1 MAITILEMKSR
12 AGIQEKRNAEGD
24 AILLT
29 ESLLRSLKR
38 YRQLSERDISKSLIL
53 AGISLKRQFMEHEL
67 GPDIYRTM
75 ELSGIFE
82 ADENDDGG
90 DDDKDESDDDDDNNG
105 NQADYGYETNNEGKD
120 KESNSAVTS
129 EMSALHGDMMDCL
142 SSLRKCVMDCTIE
155 GDEVPS
161 TIRTTIDK
169 LTRAIEQ
176 IEQLAGKV

>member
-1 MAITILEMKSR
+1 MTILNLKRR
-12 AGIQEKRNAEGD
+12 AGIQEQRNAEGD

-38 YRQLSERDISKSLIL
+38 YRQLSERDVSKSLIL
-53 AGISLKRQFMEHEL
+53 AGTSLKRQLMAHEL
-67 GPDIYRTM
+67 GPDVYRIK
-75 ELSGIFE
+75 ELAGLFE
-82 ADENDDGG
+82 DDENDDGG
-90 DDDKDESDDDDDNNG
+90 DDDKDESSDDDNNG

-129 EMSALHGDMMDCL
+129 EMSALHSDMMDCL
-142 SSLRKCVMDCTIE
+142 SSLRKCVMDCTID

-169 LTRAIEQ
+169 LGRAIEQ

>member
-12 AGIQEKRNAEGD
+12 AGIQEKRDAEGD
-24 AILLT
+24 AIKLT
-29 ESLLRSLKR
+29 EALLRSLKR

-53 AGISLKRQFMEHEL
+53 AGTSLKRQFTEHQL

-75 ELSGIFE
+75 ELAGMFE
-82 ADENDDGG
+82 SDENDDGG
-90 DDDKDESDDDDDNNG
+90 DDDKDESDNDEAN

-142 SSLRKCVMDCTIE
+142 TSLRKCVMDCTIE

>member
-1 MAITILEMKSR
+1 MTITILEMQTR
-12 AGIQEKRNAEGD
+12 AGIQEKRDAEGD

-53 AGISLKRQFMEHEL
+53 AGTSLKRQFMEHEL

-75 ELSGIFE
+75 ELAGMFE
-82 ADENDDGG
+82 SDENDDGG
-90 DDDKDESDDDDDNNG
+90 DDDKEESEDDSNG

-142 SSLRKCVMDCTIE
+142 SSLRKCVMDCTIA

-169 LTRAIEQ
+169 LGRAIEQ
-176 IEQLAGKV
+176 IETLAGKV

>member
-1 MAITILEMKSR
+1 MTIHQLKKR
-12 AGIQEKRNAEGD
+12 AGIQEQREIEGD

-53 AGISLKRQFMEHEL
+53 AGTSLKRQLMAHEL
-67 GPDIYRTM
+67 GPDVYRIK
-75 ELSGIFE
+75 ELAGMFE
-82 ADENDDGG
+82 SDENDDGG
-90 DDDKDESDDDDDNNG
+90 DDDKDESSDDDNDG

-169 LTRAIEQ
+169 LGRAIEQ

>member
-1 MAITILEMKSR
+1 MTTLNLKRR
-12 AGIQEKRNAEGD
+12 AGIQEQRNAGGD

-29 ESLLRSLKR
+29 ESLLRYLKR
-38 YRQLSERDISKSLIL
+38 YRQLSERDVSKSLIL
-53 AGISLKRQFMEHEL
+53 AGTSLKRQFMAHEL
-67 GPDIYRTM
+67 GPDVYRIK
-75 ELSGIFE
+75 ELAGMFE

-90 DDDKDESDDDDDNNG
+90 DDDKDESSDNDDNNG

-120 KESNSAVTS
+120 KESNASVTA
-129 EMSALHGDMMDCL
+129 EMSALHSDMMDCL
-142 SSLRKCVMDCTIE
+142 SSLRKCVMDCTID

-169 LTRAIEQ
+169 LGRAIEQ

>member
-1 MAITILEMKSR
+1 MTILQLKQR
-12 AGIQEKRNAEGD
+12 AGIQEQRDAEGD

-29 ESLLRSLKR
+29 ESLLRYLKR
-38 YRQLSERDISKSLIL
+38 YRQLSERDVSKSLIL
-53 AGISLKRQFMEHEL
+53 AGTSLKRQLMEHEL
-67 GPDIYRTM
+67 GADIVRTM
-75 ELSGIFE
+75 ELAGMFE
-82 ADENDDGG
+82 SDENDDGG
-90 DDDKDESDDDDDNNG
+90 DADQEESSDDDNG

-129 EMSALHGDMMDCL
+129 EMSALHSDMMDCL
-142 SSLRKCVMDCTIE
+142 TSLRTCVMDCTID

-169 LTRAIEQ
+169 LGRAIEQ

>member
-1 MAITILEMKSR
+1 MKSR
-12 AGIQEKRNAEGD
+12 AGIQEKRNVEGD

-53 AGISLKRQFMEHEL
+53 AGISLKRQFTEHQL
-67 GPDIYRTM
+67 GPDIFRTM
-75 ELSGIFE
+75 QLSGMFE
-82 ADENDDGG
+82 SDENDDGG
-90 DDDKDESDDDDDNNG
+90 DDDKDESDDDNNG

-129 EMSALHGDMMDCL
+129 EMSALHSDMMDCL